1 MVALRHESAIFSVG
15 LGFIG
20 LSCSEQR
27 ELGLGNKLG
36 KPANKTERQDVEAR
50 NTTLLG
56 RSVD

>member
-50 NTTLLG
+50 NFVWKAG
-56 RSVD
+56 